1 MILYTVLLVIRLY
14 KLLQYCK
21 SCGHANKA
29 ITTTTTTTTT
39 STTTTTTTTTTTN
52 NNNNN
57 NNNNGIWSRE
67 LEVMMKELVGRK
79 SKDVLHNMQN

>member
-29 ITTTTTTTTT
+29 ITTTTTTTTAAAAGPRIRT
-39 STTTTTTTTTTTN
+39 IITAITVFIRN
-52 NNNNN
+52 A
-57 NNNNGIWSRE
+57 
-67 LEVMMKELVGRK
+67 M
-79 SKDVLHNMQN
+79 

>member
-39 STTTTTTTTTTTN
+39 TTSTTTLVLLLLLQVIGFTN
-52 NNNNN
+52 NRFN
-57 NNNNGIWSRE
+57 E
-67 LEVMMKELVGRK
+67 
-79 SKDVLHNMQN
+79 